1 MSGGHS
7 HTDHVG
13 EQNARRIAITLGLVS
28 IYMAAEVIG
37 GLLSNSLALLAD
49 AGHMLSD
56 AAALTV
62 ALVAMRIARRPPTTT
77 HTFGYRRAEI
87 LAALANGAALIAIAG
102 YIGYHAIARLSSP
115 PEVHGPLMLA
125 IAAGGLAINL
135 AGLYILHGGRS
146 ESLNV
151 RAAWLHVVAD
161 ALGSVGAIVS
171 GLLITLG
178 GWNWADPIASLLIAA
193 LVVYSAW
200 ALLKQTTAVLMQA
213 VPKGIDLAAVEH
225 ALTDVDGVVASHDLH
240 VWSVT
245 SDRAV
250 LSAHLTVLPEA
261 DRQRVMDEVHRRI
274 RDQFDVHHS
283 TIQID
288 CPGECAP
295 CGGDQTRTTRRQAP
309 HSARNEQ
316 P

>member
-1 MSGGHS
+1 MSEGHS
-7 HTDHVG
+7 HTHHAG
-13 EQNARRIAITLGLVS
+13 EQNARRIAVTLGLVV

-49 AGHMLSD
+49 ADHMLSD
-56 AAALTV
+56 AAALAV
-62 ALVAMRIARRPPTTT
+62 ALVAMRIARRPPTAT

-102 YIGYHAIARLSSP
+102 YIGYHAIARLSAP
-115 PEVHGPLMLA
+115 PDVRGPLMLA
-125 IAAGGLAINL
+125 VAVGGLAINL
-135 AGLYILHGGRS
+135 AGLYLLHGGKS

-151 RAAWLHVVAD
+151 HAAWLHVLAD

-178 GWNWADPIASLLIAA
+178 GWTWADPVASLLITA

-213 VPKGIDLAAVEH
+213 VPKGIDLASVEQV
-225 ALTDVDGVVASHDLH
+225 LTGADGVVAVHDLH

-245 SDRAV
+245 SDRV
-250 LSAHLTVLPEA
+250 VMSAHLTVHPGV
-261 DRQRVMDEVHRRI
+261 DRQRVMDEVHRCM

-283 TIQID
+283 TIQLD

-295 CGGDQTRTTRRQAP
+295 CDGGR
-309 HSARNEQ
+309 
-316 P
+316 